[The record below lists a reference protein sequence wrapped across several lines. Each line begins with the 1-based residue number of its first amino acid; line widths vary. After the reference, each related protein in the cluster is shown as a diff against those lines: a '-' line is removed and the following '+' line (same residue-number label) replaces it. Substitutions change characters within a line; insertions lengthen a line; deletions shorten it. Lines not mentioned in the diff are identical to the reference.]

1 MLIGRGRNK
10 QDAGLY
16 WSRAC
21 LQVPLCLR
29 VARVRYGDIR
39 ANRKPLR
46 IRLADQVADKPV
58 LCHEAVWVVAGIRF
72 IRQIQRPVRRVHA
85 ETVPSLVAPALADL
99 TAFENAMFDAV
110 CLQTGTCG
118 QSSVSGTND
127 DNVRHG
133 LTGVRCRDE

>member
-21 LQVPLCLR
+21 LQVPLCLP

-58 LCHEAVWVVAGIRF
+58 LCHEAVWAVAGIRS
-72 IRQIQRPVRRVHA
+72 IW
-85 ETVPSLVAPALADL
+85 
-99 TAFENAMFDAV
+99 
-110 CLQTGTCG
+110 
-118 QSSVSGTND
+118 
-127 DNVRHG
+127 
-133 LTGVRCRDE
+133 